1 MKRKNYTSIKMTLS
15 TLLRSRLLLVAM
27 FVTGLTTT
35 YLVFFDTPPVDYNAD
50 VKPILNQKCISCHGG
65 VKKKGDFSLLF
76 REEALSPTASGKP
89 AIVPGDAAKSDMIRR
104 LHLTDPEER
113 MPYNEEP
120 LSPEEISILTRWID
134 EGAKFGTH
142 WAYEPVRDQKVPERG
157 LFSFFSKQS
166 PHAIDRF
173 VDQQLADLDLS
184 RNPEADKKILLRR
197 VSLDLIGMPAPDSIA
212 QKYLQNP
219 DPTAYETLIDDL
231 LAKEYYGERWTAL
244 WLDLARYAD
253 TKGYER
259 DYIRSIWRYRDWLI
273 KSFNQDKPYDL
284 FLTEQL
290 AGDLMPDPTDEQF
303 IATAFHRN
311 TMTND
316 EGGTDNEEF
325 RTAAI
330 LDRVNTT
337 WETLMGT
344 SFACVQ
350 CHSHPYDPIKHEE
363 YYTFMAYF
371 NNSRDEDTYDDY
383 PLLREFKGKGLARYD
398 SVVNW
403 VKLYGTTELSTYYA
417 RLLKT
422 GQQCINSL
430 LADSMINAALADT
443 KFLQLRKSSW
453 ARMRS
458 ISLTNKSTLLIRYAS
473 GIDNGQLSIMLD
485 APNTNPY
492 LKIKV
497 NKSTGGWNLLEV
509 DLPPGFSGVHDLYLN
524 YENPKLSSKDDN
536 GMRFDWFA
544 LTPSFPGKHEKEYSV
559 YHGLFLNTLNQPDA
573 SFTPIMLDNP
583 EDMKRNTYVFERGN
597 WLLKT
602 KQVEAGLPGIFMDDK
617 NIKLRNRLGL
627 AQWITAKSNPL
638 TARTMINRLWE
649 QLFGQGLV
657 ETLEDLGSQG
667 ALPSHPALLDYLSY
681 QFMHTD
687 NWSIKKT
694 LKRMVMSE
702 TYRQSSVVQ
711 PDAKEKDPLNKFYAR
726 APRVR
731 LSAEQVR
738 DQALAL
744 CGALSPKM
752 YGASVMPYQPEGIWS
767 SPYDERKWK
776 ISAGED
782 QYRRA
787 IYTYLKRTGPYPSMI
802 NFDGSAREVC
812 LTRRIRTNTP
822 LQALTL
828 LNDSAYW
835 DISVQLAKTMMDDKK
850 HPIEEVISNS
860 YEKATG
866 RSINTE
872 KKQFLLGLYQ
882 ASVEKLG
889 TDSARIKIMLSDT
902 LYKKGQKELAAMAV
916 VTNAILNLDEV
927 ITKN

>member
-1 MKRKNYTSIKMTLS
+1 MTKRIHTMAKYPF
-15 TLLRSRLLLVAM
+15 LRSGFFMVMLMIGGIATL
-27 FVTGLTTT
+27 
-35 YLVFFDTPPVDYNAD
+35 YLSFFTQPSVDYNAD

-76 REEALSPTASGKP
+76 REEALAATASGFP
-89 AIVPGDAAKSDMIRR
+89 AIIPGDAKNSEMIKR
-104 LHLTDPEER
+104 LHAHDEEER
-113 MPYNEEP
+113 MPYHEEP
-120 LSPEEISILTRWID
+120 LSKEEISILTRWID

-142 WAYEPVRDQKVPERG
+142 WAYQPVKEPTIPSAG
-157 LFSFFSKQS
+157 IFSFFKKQS
-166 PHAIDRF
+166 PYDIDRF
-173 VDQQLADLDLS
+173 IDRKLDELDLS
-184 RNPEADKKILLRR
+184 RNPAADKQTLLRR
-197 VSLDLIGMPAPDSIA
+197 VSLDLIGIPAPEKIA
-212 QKYLQNP
+212 QKYLKSN
-219 DPTAYETLIDDL
+219 DPNAYETLVDEL
-231 LAKEYYGERWTAL
+231 LAEKYYGERWTAL

-273 KSFNQDKPYDL
+273 SSFNADKPYDQ
-284 FLTEQL
+284 FLVEQL
-290 AGDLMPDPTDEQF
+290 AGDLLPDPTDEQF

-330 LDRVNTT
+330 IDRVNTT

-350 CHSHPYDPIKHEE
+350 CHSHPYDPFTHEE
-363 YYTFMAYF
+363 YYKFMAYF

-383 PLLREFKGKGLARYD
+383 PLLREFKEKGRVQYD
-398 SVVNW
+398 SVMNW
-403 VKLYGTTELSTYYA
+403 IKLYGNEQLVNYYS

-430 LADSMINAALADT
+430 LADSMANAALADT
-443 KFLQLRKSSW
+443 KFLMLRKSSW
-453 ARMRS
+453 ARMKS
-458 ISLTNKSTLLIRYAS
+458 IDLTNKSTLLIRYTS
-473 GIDNGQLSIMLD
+473 GNDNGQLNIVLD
-485 APNTNPY
+485 APGATPF
-492 LKIKV
+492 LKIRV
-497 NKSTGGWNLLEV
+497 NKSKGGWNLLSI
-509 DLPPGFSGVHDLYLN
+509 DIPPGYSGVHDLYLH
-524 YENPKLSSKDDN
+524 YENKTLQSPDEN

-544 LTPSFPGKHEKEYSV
+544 FTPAFPGKGEKSFSV
-559 YHGLFLNTLNQPDA
+559 YHDLFMQTLNRPD
-573 SFTPIMLDNP
+573 SEFTPIMLENP
-583 EDMKRNTYVFERGN
+583 DDMYRKTHVFERGN

-602 KQVEAGLPGIFMDDK
+602 KEVKAGLPGIFINDK
-617 NIKLRNRLGL
+617 DIKLRNRLGL
-627 AQWITAKSNPL
+627 AQWITDKSNPL
-638 TARTMINRLWE
+638 TARTMVNRLWE

-667 ALPSHPALLDYLSY
+667 ALPSHPELLDYLAY

-702 TYRQSSVVQ
+702 TYCQSSVVA
-711 PDAKEKDPLNKFYAR
+711 PEKREKDPLNKYFAR

-752 YGASVMPYQPEGIWS
+752 YGPSVMPYQPEGIWS

-776 ISAGED
+776 ISSGED

-835 DISVQLAKTMMDDKK
+835 DISVRLAKTTLQEKNYSSDEA
-850 HPIEEVISNS
+850 IAYS

-866 RSINTE
+866 RAINKE
-872 KKQFLLGLYQ
+872 KHAFLAGLYK
-882 ASVEKLG
+882 SSFNKLG
-889 TDSARIKIMLSDT
+889 NDSARIKKMLSDS
-902 LYKKGQKELAAMAV
+902 LYRKGQKELAAMSV

>member
-1 MKRKNYTSIKMTLS
+1 MPAGLNKKILFTTLGILLIIGAYFLFFTRKPI
-15 TLLRSRLLLVAM
+15 
-27 FVTGLTTT
+27 
-35 YLVFFDTPPVDYNAD
+35 DYNAQ

-65 VKKKGDFSLLF
+65 VKRKGGFSLLF

-89 AIVPGDAAKSDMIRR
+89 AIIPGDAEHSDMIRR
-104 LHLTDPEER
+104 LHHSDPEER
-113 MPYNEEP
+113 MPYKEEP
-120 LSPEEISILTRWID
+120 LHPEEITILTRWID

-142 WAYEPVRDQKVPERG
+142 WAYTPVELPRIPTG
-157 LFSFFSKQS
+157 GFFSFFKKQS
-166 PHAIDRF
+166 RFEIDRF
-173 VDQQLADLDLS
+173 IDDKLNDLNLT
-184 RNPEADKKILLRR
+184 RNPEADKRTLLRR
-197 VSLDLIGMPAPDSIA
+197 VSLDLIGLPAPDSIA
-212 QKYLQNP
+212 DKYLKNDAP
-219 DPTAYETLIDDL
+219 NAYETLVDDL
-231 LAKEYYGERWTAL
+231 LANQAYGERWTAL

-273 KSFNQDKPYDL
+273 KSFNQDKTYDQ
-284 FLTEQL
+284 FLIEQL
-290 AGDLMPDPTDEQF
+290 AGDLLPDPTDEQF

-330 LDRVNTT
+330 IDRVNTT

-350 CHSHPYDPIKHEE
+350 CHSHPYDPFRHED
-363 YYTFMAYF
+363 YYRFMAYF

-383 PLLREFKGKGLARYD
+383 PLLREFKNNSIHHYD
-398 SVVNW
+398 SVMNW
-403 VKLYGTTELSTYYA
+403 IKLYGDNQLSVYYS

-443 KFLQLRKSSW
+443 KFLMLRKTSW
-453 ARMRS
+453 ARLKS
-458 ISLTNKSTLLIRYAS
+458 IDLSDKKTLLFRYTS
-473 GIDNGQLSIMLD
+473 GADNGQLSIMLD
-485 APNTNPY
+485 SVGAKPY
-492 LKIKV
+492 LNLKI
-497 NKSTGGWNLLEV
+497 NKSKGGWNVYEV
-509 DLPPGFSGVHDLYLN
+509 DLPEGIKGKHDIYLN
-524 YENPKLSSKDDN
+524 YENNKLKSKDDN
-536 GMRFDWFA
+536 GMRFDWFV
-544 LTPSFPGKHEKEYSV
+544 LTPSFPGKKEKDYAL
-559 YHGLFLNTLNQPDA
+559 YHDLFINTLNRPDA
-573 SFTPIMLDNP
+573 EFTPIMMDNP
-583 EDMKRNTYVFERGN
+583 SDMKRKTFVFERGN

-602 KQVEAGLPGIFMDDK
+602 NEVQPGLPEVFIKDSEIKFRNRYGLALWMTDK
-617 NIKLRNRLGL
+617 N
-627 AQWITAKSNPL
+627 NPL
-638 TARTMINRLWE
+638 TSRTMVNRLWE

-667 ALPSHPALLDYLSY
+667 ALPTHRELLDYLSY

-702 TYRQSSVVQ
+702 TYRQSSHLT
-711 PDAKEKDPLNKFYAR
+711 PDARKKDPLNKFYAR

-738 DQALAL
+738 DQALAV
-744 CGALSPKM
+744 CGALSTKM
-752 YGASVMPYQPEGIWS
+752 YGPSVMPYQPEGIWK

-776 ISAGED
+776 MSEGED

-787 IYTYLKRTGPYPSMI
+787 IYTYIKRTGPYPSMI

-828 LNDSAYW
+828 LNDSTYW
-835 DISVQLAKTMMDDKK
+835 DISVRMARNMLVNTN
-850 HPIEEVISNS
+850 SNHS
-860 YEKATG
+860 NAIVRAYEKATG
-866 RSINTE
+866 KPIDKS
-872 KKQFLLGLYQ
+872 KHQMLLSLYQ
-882 ASVEKLG
+882 TSLNQLG
-889 TDSARIKIMLSDT
+889 NDTSRIKSMLADS
-902 LYKKGQKELAAMAV
+902 LYKKGHKELAAFSV
-916 VTNAILNLDEV
+916 VTNSILNLDEV